1 MSKSILVLDTPN
13 SCRNCPLRVD
23 SYAHYELCA
32 GTRVKNIVNSYRK
45 AGTKPEWCPLK
56 PLPSYKDLKPDNSLE
71 SQLSYQF
78 NQGYNS
84 CLEDI
89 ERN

>member
-1 MSKSILVLDTPN
+1 MNKSILVLDTPN
-13 SCRNCPLRVD
+13 SCRQCCLRFD
-23 SYAHYELCA
+23 SYGQYEVCT
-32 GTRVKNIVNSYRK
+32 GTRGKNIVNSYSK
-45 AGTKPEWCPLK
+45 ADMKPEWCPLR
-56 PLPSYKDLKPDNSLE
+56 PLPSYKELKPGNSLE
-71 SQLSYQF
+71 SQLAYQF